1 MKDIDKYIELAEKL
15 TEAGEKHL
23 EAFREF
29 DKYKDDMDIEEF
41 EDMLKNAGSKYI
53 KLQELEERYSIV
65 ENEI

>member
-1 MKDIDKYIELAEKL
+1 M
-15 TEAGEKHL
+15 

-29 DKYKDDMDIEEF
+29 DKYKDDMDIKEF
-41 EDMLKNAGSKYI
+41 ERMIGNDKDKYI

>member
-29 DKYKDDMDIEEF
+29 DKYQGNMDVKEF
-41 EDMLKNAGSKYI
+41 ERMIGNDKDKYI

-65 ENEI
+65 EDEI